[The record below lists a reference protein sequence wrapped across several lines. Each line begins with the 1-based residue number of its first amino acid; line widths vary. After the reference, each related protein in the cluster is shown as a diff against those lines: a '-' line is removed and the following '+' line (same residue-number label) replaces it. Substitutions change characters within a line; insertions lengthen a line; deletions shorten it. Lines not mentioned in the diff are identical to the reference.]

1 MTPATR
7 LLFPVTAIL
16 SVLFASPVFAQNA
29 GAPVVAFNTPAE
41 GEVFASGSDVTVN
54 GGQILGD
61 VPPAA
66 FNHEFDSG
74 RGRLIPQISVDQ
86 YAGALGRW
94 FGLSNS
100 EIIDALPGFG
110 NCDGNALDGLFA

>member
-1 MTPATR
+1 M
-7 LLFPVTAIL
+7 
-16 SVLFASPVFAQNA
+16 
-29 GAPVVAFNTPAE
+29 
-41 GEVFASGSDVTVN
+41 FASGSDVTVN

-110 NCDGNALDGLFA
+110 NFDGNALDGLFA

>member
-74 RGRLIPQISVDQ
+74 RGSWTPYPANFSRSVRRSAWSLVRPQ
-86 YAGALGRW
+86 
-94 FGLSNS
+94 
-100 EIIDALPGFG
+100 
-110 NCDGNALDGLFA
+110 